1 MQRVDKNKRYTILQN
16 TFLDFQTGDL
26 LSPIETAGYTV
37 VQVAQSYFIGG
48 FETHAHRQLCD
59 LEITLPITGSLVSAA
74 DEREERV
81 ENGAAYFSFRGEMHR
96 LYAKSSC
103 RFLTLAINFK
113 ESTAPLFSAVRT
125 RFLSRRVQKNADRA
139 ALLPRIAAE
148 FSEERPPFFEMQLD
162 ALISELLI
170 SLLRAET
177 AAPPVRPA
185 EWLTEV
191 ANYMDCNF
199 LSICSPE
206 ELSRFGY
213 SYHYICARFGAHYGC
228 SPGAYLLSKRM
239 DYAAGLLA
247 EGKSVTEV
255 AAILGYASPF
265 NFSRSFKRHFG
276 YPPLKRRNLHD
287 EK

>member
-16 TFLDFQTGDL
+16 TFVDFQTGDL

-74 DEREERV
+74 DEREERA
-81 ENGAAYFSFRGEMHR
+81 EKGAAYFSFREEMHR

-113 ESTAPLFSAVRT
+113 ESTEALFSALKVR
-125 RFLSRRVQKNADRA
+125 FSVSRVQRNADRA
-139 ALLPRIAAE
+139 SLLPRIAAE
-148 FSEERPPFFEMQLD
+148 FSANRPPFFEMQLD

-170 SLLRAET
+170 SLLRTEAV
-177 AAPPVRPA
+177 APPVHA
-185 EWLTEV
+185 VEWLTEV
-191 ANYMDCNF
+191 ANYIDCHF

-213 SYHYICARFGAHYGC
+213 SYHYICARFKAHYGC

-239 DYAAGLLA
+239 DHAVGLLS
-247 EGKSVTEV
+247 EGKSVSEV
-255 AAILGYASPF
+255 SLILGYSSPF
-265 NFSRSFKRHFG
+265 NFSRAFKRHFG
-276 YPPLKRRNLHD
+276 YPPKFAALCT
-287 EK
+287 E